1 MGTMLKELRYSLYLT
16 THPFKGFWEIK
27 HENRGSLRTAVF
39 WLAAYTLLSVLS
51 GFCTA
56 YLFNHD
62 GCVIFNLYNSVAT
75 TLALFFLWCI
85 SNWCLTSLYDGE
97 GKFVDIVKATAYA
110 LIPLVLVNIILIPMS
125 YALVLTE
132 ASF

>member
-56 YLFNHD
+56 YLFNQD
-62 GCVIFNLYNSVAT
+62 GGVNFNVYKSVAT
-75 TLALFFLWCI
+75 TLALFSSGAFQTGALRAFMTVRVNLWI
-85 SNWCLTSLYDGE
+85 
-97 GKFVDIVKATAYA
+97 
-110 LIPLVLVNIILIPMS
+110 
-125 YALVLTE
+125 
-132 ASF
+132 